1 MDDVDAVQAQIARNM
16 VASGDYVTARLDGV
30 SYLEKSPLVYWLMAG
45 SYRIF
50 GVHDWSARLP
60 LSLGVLLLCWIT
72 YRFARW
78 AFDEAAATYAGLAL
92 ATCIGLFLFTR
103 ILIPDALLT
112 LTITGGIWVWLRL
125 LDPDEEPRRIH
136 AVLLGICFGLGLLL
150 KGLIA
155 IVFPVLAAIAYMAC
169 TRQLLALNAWKRL
182 HIFTIAGIALSIA
195 APWHILATLRNP
207 PYLAFSLHSG
217 PGEYR
222 GFFWFY
228 FFNEHLLRFL
238 NLRYPRDYNTVPRA
252 LFWLLNLIW
261 LFPWSAFVPA
271 AARLSFRPGTRAG
284 RARLMA
290 LCWIGVV
297 MVFFTFSTTQEYY
310 SMPIY
315 PALALLVGSAIASE
329 NTRVRA
335 GMRGLQIIFGLLF
348 AAVAT
353 LLLLVWRTPAQGDIS
368 QALVQHPEL
377 YTLSLGH
384 FGDLTLQA
392 FAYLKLPL
400 ALAALAFAL
409 GSLGLILARENA
421 KKIAAIAVAMVVFFQ
436 AARVA
441 LIRFDG
447 YLGSYPLAQA
457 LEKSPPG
464 QLIEGDAYYAFSSV
478 FFYTNRSALLW
489 NGRRDNLEYGSYAPG
504 SALVF
509 IDDEEFHS
517 LWSQPARSYLLAY
530 GSDVPHLKQLVGESK
545 VHVVARNSD
554 NYLLTN
560 LPLHE

>member
-1 MDDVDAVQAQIARNM
+1 MDDVDAVQAQIARSM
-16 VASGDYVTARLDGV
+16 LASGDYVTARLDGV
-30 SYLEKSPLVYWLMAG
+30 PYLEKSPLVYWLMAS

-60 LSLGVLLLCWIT
+60 LALGVLLLCWIT

-78 AFDEAAATYAGLAL
+78 AFDETAAIYAGLAL
-92 ATCIGLFLFTR
+92 ASCIGLFLFTR

-112 LTITGGIWVWLRL
+112 FTTTGAIWAWLRL
-125 LDPDEEPRRIH
+125 LDPEEEPRRVH
-136 AVLLGICFGLGLLL
+136 AIGLGVCFGLGLLL

-155 IVFPVLAAIAYMAC
+155 VVFPALAGFAYVAC

-182 HIFTIAGIALSIA
+182 HVFTAGAIAFLIAG
-195 APWHILATLRNP
+195 PWHVLATLHNP
-207 PYLAFSLHSG
+207 PYFAFSLHSG

-252 LFWLLNLIW
+252 LFWLLNLVW
-261 LFPWSAFVPA
+261 LFPWSAFLPA
-271 AARLSFRPGTRAG
+271 AARLSYRPSTRAG

-290 LCWIGVV
+290 LCWIAVV
-297 MVFFTFSTTQEYY
+297 MIFFSFSTTQEYY

-315 PALALLVGSAIASE
+315 PALALLVGSALASE
-329 NTRVRA
+329 NTRVCA
-335 GMRGLQIIFGLLF
+335 GMRGLQVTFGVLF
-348 AAVAT
+348 VGLAT
-353 LLLLVWRTPAQGDIS
+353 LLLLVWHTPVTGDIS

-384 FGDLTLQA
+384 FGDLTLTA

-400 ALAALAFAL
+400 VLAALAFAI
-409 GSLGLILARENA
+409 GCLGLMFTRRNVG
-421 KKIAAIAVAMVVFFQ
+421 KIATLTIAMIVFFQ

-441 LIRFDG
+441 LVRFDG
-447 YLGSYPLAQA
+447 YLGSYPLAKA

-464 QLIEGDAYYAFSSV
+464 QLIEADAYYAFSSV
-478 FFYTNRSALLW
+478 FFYTNRSALLL

-504 SALVF
+504 SPKVF
-509 IDDEEFHS
+509 IDDQKFQS
-517 LWSQPARSYLLAY
+517 LWSKPGRYYLLAY
-530 GSDVPHLKQLVGESK
+530 GSDVPRLKELVGDSSL
-545 VHVVARNSD
+545 HVVARNAD

-560 LPLHE
+560 LSLP